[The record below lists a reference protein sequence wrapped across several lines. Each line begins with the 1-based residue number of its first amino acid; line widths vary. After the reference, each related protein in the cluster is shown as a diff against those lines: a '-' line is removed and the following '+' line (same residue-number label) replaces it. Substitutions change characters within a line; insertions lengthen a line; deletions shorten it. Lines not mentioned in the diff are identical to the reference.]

1 MVQFLKAKQTSFVNK
16 PVGVVGV
23 NTGAIEAGQTLA
35 KVGQR
40 LATQFFA
47 DAEDEQKQLG
57 KEVGLTL
64 PVRDTDGKLLFQE
77 VPTNLSEVAQN
88 AATPV
93 IQKRYEDALNVDIF
107 TKINEIRDKSKTSS
121 EFSNNV
127 NNEMSSYIEQTKIS
141 GGSRYVGGMTQT
153 IAKLSAQHFNAFL
166 TEERNEANRIASLQ
180 ALQITNINTNDLIS
194 LATNDFSNVDA
205 SNLDKMISGFEEN
218 ALVISAE
225 NDNNFRINNL
235 NTDKYG
241 KASANAKSAVGKALA
256 NTLLKDADAGQAIA
270 IQSYFFDGKSPEHL
284 LGKDGKLSEKNQK
297 IFDYINKSPFKDEI
311 YKHIKTSVELITKDQ
326 NRFRSDQN
334 YKDQQI
340 TKQNAK
346 LRESTPIRMNSD
358 KWLNSKVAEI
368 NNITD
373 EILNSETISEDQKN
387 KVTNWQTSL
396 YSASSDEGIS
406 INVDGKS
413 QRIMIGKTQANDV
426 LVKAMLRGIENTI
439 ISTKEFGTL
448 DGKIKLRNALT
459 NNSTIGL
466 NENEKKIVKKIKDIT
481 NLSIRSETLISNIA
495 RNLNNN
501 INDQRAALADSNANK
516 EKEAVYNS
524 FRGIPT
530 AIKFKNNDKELK
542 IMDQILEINPTYFDG
557 QFQKDLKDGDPK
569 ARVINEGLEKGHF
582 TNSFLTYITKSIT
595 SNNSLQVRNALGFLN
610 KYSQLTKGGQTVDV
624 LQKSLDSEVYAVLK
638 VASDLIPMYEGQTS
652 FFGVQGEGPNGN
664 VTAGQM
670 MLKINDVYQKRESKE
685 NNEVFKTNLKR
696 ITGEYKTSYSY
707 LLSEN
712 FDGVEAKELRFIV
725 DAAASMGLSK
735 TKTDLILTYA
745 KENIYLDGEN
755 LIFDGLG
762 SGDDNTR
769 SKHAF
774 MAVFN
779 EDQVP
784 VIRGF
789 IQNQLD
795 NLVHKNEKGRTV
807 GRYVLNYKPTILD
820 AKGYAKYPMGADVG
834 QTKDINIEDTI
845 VKLQPVQY
853 GSSKTDVGYVAVVK
867 NIRTGDMNP
876 IRLPNGSI
884 MKFYADDLANIDTI
898 YGED

>member
-1 MVQFLKAKQTSFVNK
+1 
-16 PVGVVGV
+16 
-23 NTGAIEAGQTLA
+23 
-35 KVGQR
+35 
-40 LATQFFA
+40 
-47 DAEDEQKQLG
+47 
-57 KEVGLTL
+57 
-64 PVRDTDGKLLFQE
+64 
-77 VPTNLSEVAQN
+77 
-88 AATPV
+88 
-93 IQKRYEDALNVDIF
+93 
-107 TKINEIRDKSKTSS
+107 
-121 EFSNNV
+121 
-127 NNEMSSYIEQTKIS
+127 
-141 GGSRYVGGMTQT
+141 
-153 IAKLSAQHFNAFL
+153 
-166 TEERNEANRIASLQ
+166 
-180 ALQITNINTNDLIS
+180 
-194 LATNDFSNVDA
+194 
-205 SNLDKMISGFEEN
+205 
-218 ALVISAE
+218 
-225 NDNNFRINNL
+225 
-235 NTDKYG
+235 
-241 KASANAKSAVGKALA
+241 
-256 NTLLKDADAGQAIA
+256 
-270 IQSYFFDGKSPEHL
+270 HL
-284 LGKDGKLSEKNQK
+284 LGKDEKLSEKNQK
-297 IFDYINKSPFKDEI
+297 IFDYISKSPFKDEI

-346 LRESTPIRMNSD
+346 LRESTPVRMDSD
-358 KWLNSKVAEI
+358 KYVNSKVAEI
-368 NNITD
+368 NNTID

-387 KVTNWQTSL
+387 KVTNWETSL
-396 YSASSDEGIS
+396 YDASSDEGIS

-413 QRIMIGKTQANDV
+413 KKIMISKTQANDV

-439 ISTKEFGTL
+439 IGTKEFGTL

-516 EKEAVYNS
+516 EKEAVYDS
-524 FRGIPT
+524 FRGSPT
-530 AIKFKNNDKELK
+530 AIKFKNSDKNLNT
-542 IMDQILEINPTYFDG
+542 MDQIFQINPTYFDG
-557 QFQKDLKDGDPK
+557 QFQKDLQDDVDKEAHNK
-569 ARVINEGLEKGHF
+569 AKAINEGLKKGHY
-582 TNSFLTYITKSIT
+582 TNSFLTYITNSIT
-595 SNNSLQVRNALGFLN
+595 SNNSLQVRNALGFFN

-638 VASDLIPMYEGQTS
+638 VASNLIPMYEGQTS

-685 NNEVFKTNLKR
+685 NNEVFKINLKR
-696 ITGEYKTSYSY
+696 ITEEHKNSYSY
-707 LLSEN
+707 LLSQN
-712 FDGVEAKELRFIV
+712 FDDVEAKELRFIV

-774 MAVFN
+774 MAVFD
-779 EDQVP
+779 EDEAP

-807 GRYVLNYKPTILD
+807 GRYVLNYKPTQIID
-820 AKGYAKYPMGADVG
+820 RGYLAPNVQYPMGTDVG
-834 QTKDINIEDTI
+834 QTKDIDIEDTI
-845 VKLQPVQY
+845 VKLQPIQY

-867 NIRTGDMNP
+867 NVRTGDMNP

-884 MKFYADDLANIDTI
+884 MKFYADDLSQYAADFM
-898 YGED
+898 GL